1 MPGEGYDSL
10 LSQGAVKPTV
20 FLTSTFGFRS
30 AAKAGFLRTKRR
42 GKAQTRLALLQDRGD
57 LLHWQTLL
65 ENDRD

>member
-30 AAKAGFLRTKRR
+30 AAKAGLLR
-42 GKAQTRLALLQDRGD
+42 
-57 LLHWQTLL
+57 LH
-65 ENDRD
+65 RA